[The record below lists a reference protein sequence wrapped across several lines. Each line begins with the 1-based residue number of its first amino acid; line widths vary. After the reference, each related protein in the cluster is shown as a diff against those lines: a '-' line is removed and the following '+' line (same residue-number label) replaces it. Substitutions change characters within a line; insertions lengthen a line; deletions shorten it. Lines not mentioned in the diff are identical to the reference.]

1 MINELERRFGA
12 SFYLN
17 YHSSLPNTIKWYTTP
32 AGETF
37 GIDTTS
43 VDTQEITLLDIILEK
58 TEIQPVLLNERE
70 QQWLNYLSHADEK
83 EPIFQTDHFR
93 FIHFSTSHEIENT
106 AELNEIFLHSFSDH
120 QIIIIWKNNQDGL
133 IIEFFNDLPIET
145 DDFEELSAA
154 LTADFFINVHFFV
167 GTKLSNITTARQ
179 QYNWEEKCFT
189 VMKNHSPSQH
199 VTYYHQATPYLLL
212 EHVPMEA
219 LQKISSHLIKEVN
232 LDKELIKTIQVYF
245 KNNLNTTLAAK
256 ELFMHRNTLQYRI
269 DKFIEKTGID
279 IKHFDQAVS
288 VYIALMIYQT
298 L

>member
-1 MINELERRFGA
+1 MINELERRFGT

-32 AGETF
+32 AGEMF
-37 GIDTTS
+37 GIDTAS
-43 VDTQEITLLDIILEK
+43 VDDQDISLLDIILEK
-58 TEIQPVLLNERE
+58 TEIQPVQLNERE
-70 QQWLNYLSHADEK
+70 QQWLNYLTHADEN
-83 EPIFQTDHFR
+83 EPQFNTDYFR

-106 AELNEIFLHSFSDH
+106 NELNDIFLHSFSDH
-120 QIIIIWKNNQDGL
+120 QIIIIWKSNQEGL
-133 IIEFFNDLPIET
+133 IVEFFNDLPIET

-167 GTKLSNITTARQ
+167 GAKLSKITTARQ
-179 QYNWEEKCFT
+179 QYGWEEKCFS
-189 VMKNHSPSQH
+189 VMKDLSTSQH
-199 VTYYHQATPYLLL
+199 VSYYHQATPYLLL
-212 EHVPMEA
+212 EHVPIEA
-219 LQKISSHLIKEVN
+219 LQKISSQLIKEVN

-288 VYIALMIYQT
+288 VYIALIIYQT